1 MQDNHSAQ
9 VPLRVVLLTDSDE
22 FAGTERHMLDL
33 ARGLSALGVGI
44 TLACP
49 SPAKLENAARRES
62 LPTLTIPKHGL
73 VDWGAARTLAR
84 RLKSGQTN
92 IVHAHNGRTALAA
105 ALAVRLAGRGRCVM
119 TQHFLTPNHATQQ
132 GPKAALSS
140 AAHHWVVGRMGR
152 ILAISEAVREAMLAR
167 GEAPSSKITVVP
179 NGIAMPNGGNPVE
192 TRLSLGI
199 TADTPLIVCAARLE
213 PEKDVASL
221 LSAIKTTGEAVPNVR
236 CLVAGEGTERS
247 ALEAQIKALGLEQCV
262 SLLGFRADAT
272 ALIAAADV
280 FALPSLAEPFGL
292 VLLEAMALARP
303 VVATRA
309 GGPLEIVMDGETGFL
324 VPPLSPDALAEALTR
339 LLSSPPLRRRLG
351 EAGQARFQSHFT
363 ASRMADATLSVY
375 RSVCAA

>member
-1 MQDNHSAQ
+1 
-9 VPLRVVLLTDSDE
+9 
-22 FAGTERHMLDL
+22 MLDL

-132 GPKAALSS
+132 GPKAALSG

-272 ALIAAADV
+272 ALISGGGRICPAKPGGAVWAGASGSDGPGPACCRHPRRRAAGNRYGRRNRVSCPAAVAGRTGRSLDAPAVQPAAAT
-280 FALPSLAEPFGL
+280 A
-292 VLLEAMALARP
+292 
-303 VVATRA
+303 
-309 GGPLEIVMDGETGFL
+309 
-324 VPPLSPDALAEALTR
+324 
-339 LLSSPPLRRRLG
+339 RLG

-363 ASRMADATLSVY
+363 ASRMADATFSVY